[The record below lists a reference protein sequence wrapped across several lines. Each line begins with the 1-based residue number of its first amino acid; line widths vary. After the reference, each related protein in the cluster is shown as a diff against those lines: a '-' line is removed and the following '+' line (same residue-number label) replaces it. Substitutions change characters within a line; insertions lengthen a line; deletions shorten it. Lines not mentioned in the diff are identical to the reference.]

1 METRIEI
8 RHGTLQHG
16 AGKVG
21 LITRIVQ
28 SGRRGLTLLGIAS
41 LLASAWCLNL
51 HAQSPATEYQV
62 KAAYLLNFGKFVT
75 WPASA
80 VPARLEAFSIC
91 VLGEDPFG
99 AVLDSTVRGE
109 KIESRPVLIRRIRN
123 SREATNCNILY
134 ISRSEQSQVRKIASS
149 LDKSG
154 VLTVS
159 DSSDFIAQG
168 GAIQFTLSGNRVRF
182 EVNVDAAQDAGLGL
196 SSELLKVASSV
207 HGKVRGAAR

>member
-8 RHGTLQHG
+8 RRGILDE

-21 LITRIVQ
+21 LITTIIQ
-28 SGRRGLTLLGIAS
+28 SGLRRLLLLVIAS
-41 LLASAWCLNL
+41 LLASACC
-51 HAQSPATEYQV
+51 HALQAPPATEYQV
-62 KAAYLLNFGKFVT
+62 KAAYLLNFGKFIT
-75 WPASA
+75 WPAA
-80 VPARLEAFSIC
+80 ARLEAFSIC

-99 AVLDSTVRGE
+99 PVLDSTVRGE
-109 KIESRPVLIRRIRN
+109 KIESRPVLVRRIRN
-123 SREATNCNILY
+123 PREATNCNILY
-134 ISRSEQSQVRKIASS
+134 ISRSEQSQVRRIASS

>member
-1 METRIEI
+1 M
-8 RHGTLQHG
+8 
-16 AGKVG
+16 
-21 LITRIVQ
+21 
-28 SGRRGLTLLGIAS
+28 
-41 LLASAWCLNL
+41 
-51 HAQSPATEYQV
+51 
-62 KAAYLLNFGKFVT
+62 LNFGKFVT

-109 KIESRPVLIRRIRN
+109 KIESRPVLVRGIRT